1 MHNRMKLF
9 KHIIL
14 SVFVLGAFVAP
25 ANAQTD
31 VKALTG
37 ALAETIR
44 EYANYADTLA
54 YRIAFA
60 NRKNPTVLLG
70 IAEAYNMNQDF
81 DKTKKYAMQALEV
94 QPDFAPSYVLLGK
107 HCQYKFEHYGDSAY
121 RDTAIIYFKKAME
134 VNPLYPD
141 SYDYYAVMKS
151 AEDPEGVLRQ
161 FLNLR
166 DQRPDLNIGGT
177 IAALQVNVAR
187 KAPEDTLGIRMGLLK
202 RGLTTYEEHGNEN
215 LSLDDLYKY
224 CNALDLA
231 VDWSKEADVKNYYRE
246 KIVSVASFAHE
257 QEVTDPR
264 FLSVLL
270 AANYGLERYQDA
282 IKNANEL
289 FQSADTAKL
298 HYRYMPYDYRYK
310 ALSMFSLESIDS
322 LSTGNVG
329 LDAAVDEIEKGM
341 ETGLDLSQDMGITMG
356 QRELASAQYNGMSGD
371 ITKIVKALMAK
382 GKYDDALHI
391 RQYQMSKKNAND
403 LTINDWGDQITVL
416 LNKYQGST
424 DATEKSLA
432 QRDLV
437 NLYEKVER
445 DFSTDPQVCNI
456 YYNHARLVSE
466 TEENPKTGNA
476 LALFTK
482 LFNLE
487 ASNVS
492 RTSQD
497 EQCIAVAAHYLGVY
511 YFFQDDYDKAMKYAL
526 HMMDYDITYGQGD
539 QIFNACAGKRPKT
552 AKRMR
557 EEHRPL

>member
-1 MHNRMKLF
+1 MKFF

-14 SVFVLGAFVAP
+14 SVFVLGAFAAP

-81 DKTKKYAMQALEV
+81 DKTKKYAMQALEI
-94 QPDFAPSYVLLGK
+94 QPDFAPSYVLLGR
-107 HCQYKFEHYGDSAY
+107 HCQYKFEHWGDSAY

-141 SYDYYAVMKS
+141 SYDYYASMKAS
-151 AEDPEGVLRQ
+151 EDPEGVLRQ
-161 FLNLR
+161 FLQLR
-166 DQRPDLNIGGT
+166 D
-177 IAALQVNVAR
+177 
-187 KAPEDTLGIRMGLLK
+187 KAPDDTLGIKMGLLK
-202 RGLTTYEEHGNEN
+202 KGITTYEEQGNEN
-215 LSLDDLYKY
+215 LSLDELYKY

-231 VDWSKEADVKNYYRE
+231 VDWSKEADVKNFYRE
-246 KIVSVASFAHE
+246 KIVSVANFAHE
-257 QEVTDPR
+257 KEVTDPR

-270 AANYGLERYQDA
+270 AANYGLQRYQDA

-298 HYRYMPYDYRYK
+298 HYRYMPYDYRYQ

-329 LDAAVDEIEKGM
+329 LDAAVDIMEKGL
-341 ETGLDLSQDMGITMG
+341 EVGLDLSQDMGVTMQ
-356 QRELASAQYNGMSGD
+356 QRVLATAQYNGMSGD
-371 ITKIVKALMAK
+371 IKKIVNALMAK
-382 GKYDDALHI
+382 GQYDQALHI

-403 LTINDWGDQITVL
+403 LTINDWIDQINVL
-416 LNKYQGST
+416 QNKYNGAT

-432 QRDLV
+432 QRELL
-437 NLYEKVER
+437 NMYEKVER
-445 DFSTDPQVCNI
+445 DFSTDPQVCSI
-456 YYNHARLVSE
+456 YYSHAYMLTQ

-476 LALFTK
+476 LAIYTK

-487 ASNVS
+487 ASNLS
-492 RTSQD
+492 RDSND
-497 EQCIAVAAHYLGVY
+497 EQYIAVAANYLGIH
-511 YFFQDDYDKAMKYAL
+511 YFFNSDYDKAMKYAL
-526 HMMDYDITYGQGD
+526 HMMDYDLTYGSGD
-539 QIFNACAGKRPKT
+539 QIFSACAKGKPKT
-552 AKRMR
+552 AARMR
-557 EEHRPL
+557 AEHRPL

>member
-1 MHNRMKLF
+1 MKFF

-14 SVFVLGAFVAP
+14 SVFVLGAFAAP

-81 DKTKKYAMQALEV
+81 DKTKKYAMQALEI
-94 QPDFAPSYVLLGK
+94 QPDFAPSYVLLGR
-107 HCQYKFEHYGDSAY
+107 HCQYKFEHWGDSAY

-141 SYDYYAVMKS
+141 SYDYYASMKAS
-151 AEDPEGVLRQ
+151 EDPEGVLRQ
-161 FLNLR
+161 FLQLR

-187 KAPEDTLGIRMGLLK
+187 KAPDDTLGIKMGLLK
-202 RGLTTYEEHGNEN
+202 KGITTYEEQGNEN
-215 LSLDDLYKY
+215 LSLDELYAY

-231 VDWSKEADVKNYYRE
+231 VDYSKEADVKNFYRE
-246 KIVSVASFAHE
+246 KIVSVANFAHE
-257 QEVTDPR
+257 KEVTDPR

-270 AANYGLERYQDA
+270 AANYGLQRYQDA

-289 FQSADTAKL
+289 FQSADTTKL
-298 HYRYMPYDYRYK
+298 HYRYMPYDYRYQ

-322 LSTGNVG
+322 LSTGEAG
-329 LDAAVDEIEKGM
+329 LEAAIDVMDKGL
-341 ETGLDLSQDMGITMG
+341 ETGLDLSQDMGVTMG
-356 QRELASAQYNGMSGD
+356 QRELATAQYNQMSGD
-371 ITKIVKALMAK
+371 IRKLVNALIAQ
-382 GKYDDALHI
+382 GKYDQALHI
-391 RQYQMSKKNAND
+391 RKYQMSKKNPND
-403 LTINDWGDQITVL
+403 IIINDWADLLAVL
-416 LNKYQGST
+416 QKKYENTT
-424 DATEKSLA
+424 DATEKSIA
-432 QRDLV
+432 QRELLS
-437 NLYEKVER
+437 LYTKIEQ
-445 DFSTDPQVCNI
+445 DFPTDPQVCGI
-456 YYNHARLVSE
+456 YFNHALALAA
-466 TEENPKTGNA
+466 TDENNGSGNA
-476 LALFTK
+476 LPLFTK

-487 ASNVS
+487 RNNMTRDSS
-492 RTSQD
+492 D
-497 EQCIAVAAHYLGVY
+497 EQYIAYAAQYMSVY
-511 YFFQDDYDKAMKYAL
+511 YFYNSDYDNAMRYAL
-526 HMMDYDITYGQGD
+526 YMMDNDLTYDMGD
-539 QIFNACAGKRPKT
+539 KIFGACSKARPKT

>member
-1 MHNRMKLF
+1 MKYF

-94 QPDFAPSYVLLGK
+94 QPDFAPSYVLLGR

-121 RDTAIIYFKKAME
+121 RDTAIIYYKKAME

-141 SYDYYAVMKS
+141 SYDYYAIMKGS
-151 AEDPEGVLRQ
+151 EDPEGVLRQ
-161 FLNLR
+161 FLQLR
-166 DQRPDLNIGGT
+166 DQRPDLQIGGT

-187 KAPEDTLGIRMGLLK
+187 KAPDDTLGIKMGLLK
-202 RGLTTYEEHGNEN
+202 RGITTYEEQGNEN
-215 LSLDDLYKY
+215 LTLDELNQY
-224 CNALDLA
+224 CSALDLA
-231 VDWSKEADVKNYYRE
+231 VDWSKEADVKNFYRE
-246 KIVSVASFAHE
+246 KIVNVATFAHE
-257 QEVTDPR
+257 KEVTDPR

-329 LDAAVDEIEKGM
+329 LDAAVDEIEKGT
-341 ETGLDLSQDMGITMG
+341 ETGLALSEDMSITMQ
-356 QRELASAQYNGMSGD
+356 QRELAVAQYNAMSGD
-371 ITKIVKALMAK
+371 VTKIVNALIAK
-382 GKYDDALHI
+382 GKYDQALHI
-391 RQYQMSKKNAND
+391 REYQKSKKSEP
-403 LTINDWGDQITVL
+403 TFNDWLYLINVL
-416 LNKYQGST
+416 QAKYENAA

-432 QRDLV
+432 QRELIDM
-437 NLYEKVER
+437 YTKVEQE
-445 DFSTDPQVCNI
+445 FSTDPQVCRI
-456 YYNHARLVSE
+456 YYNHAATVVGESH
-466 TEENPKTGNA
+466 PKDGIG
-476 LALFTK
+476 LALYTK

-487 ASNVS
+487 ASNQS
-492 RTSQD
+492 RDSYDDQFLA
-497 EQCIAVAAHYLGVY
+497 IAAQYLSMHAFY
-511 YFFQDDYDKAMKYAL
+511 NNDYETAMKYAL
-526 HMMDYDITYGQGD
+526 VLMDYDMTYSVGD
-539 QIFNACAGKRPKT
+539 QIFNACSKAKPKT
-552 AKRMR
+552 AARMR
-557 EEHRPL
+557 AEHRPV

>member
-1 MHNRMKLF
+1 MKFF

-14 SVFVLGAFVAP
+14 SVFVLGAFAAP

-54 YRIAFA
+54 SRIAIA

-81 DKTKKYAMQALEV
+81 DKTKKYAMQALDV
-94 QPDFAPSYVLLGK
+94 QPDFAPSYVLLGR

-141 SYDYYAVMKS
+141 SYDYYAYMKS
-151 AEDPEGVLRQ
+151 SEDPEGVLRQ

-177 IAALQVNVAR
+177 IAALQVAVAK

-202 RGLTTYEEHGNEN
+202 KGLTTYEEQGNEN
-215 LSLDDLYKY
+215 LTLDELHKY
-224 CNALDLA
+224 CSALDNA
-231 VDWSKEADVKNYYRE
+231 VDWSKEADVKNFYRE
-246 KIVSVASFAHE
+246 KIVSVATFAHE

-289 FQSADTAKL
+289 FQSADTAKT
-298 HYRYMPYDYRYK
+298 HYRYMPYDYRYQ

-329 LDAAVDEIEKGM
+329 LDAAVDVIEKGL
-341 ETGLDLSQDMGITMG
+341 ETGLDLSQDMGVTMQ
-356 QRELASAQYNGMSGD
+356 QRELATAQYNAMSGD
-371 ITKIVKALMAK
+371 IKRIVNALMAK
-382 GKYDDALHI
+382 GQYDQALHI

-403 LTINDWGDQITVL
+403 LTINDWVDQINVL
-416 LNKYQGST
+416 QKKYNGAS
-424 DATEKSLA
+424 DPTEKSLA
-432 QRDLV
+432 QRELM
-437 NLYEKVER
+437 NMYERVER
-445 DFSTDPQVCNI
+445 DFSTDPQVCSI
-456 YYNHARLVSE
+456 YYSHAFVLSQ
-466 TEENPKTGNA
+466 TEESPKTGNA
-476 LALFTK
+476 LSLYTK

-487 ASNVS
+487 AANIS
-492 RTSQD
+492 RDSSD
-497 EQCIAVAAHYLGVY
+497 EQYIAVAANYLGIY
-511 YFFQDDYDKAMKYAL
+511 YFFNSDYENAMKYAL
-526 HMMDYDITYGQGD
+526 YMMDYDMTYDSGD
-539 QIFNACAGKRPKT
+539 KIFSACAKGKPKT
-552 AKRMR
+552 AARMR
-557 EEHRPL
+557 AEHRPL

>member
-1 MHNRMKLF
+1 MKFF

-14 SVFVLGAFVAP
+14 SVFVLGAFAAP

-94 QPDFAPSYVLLGK
+94 QPDFAPSYVLLGR

-141 SYDYYAVMKS
+141 SYDYYAIMKS
-151 AEDPEGVLRQ
+151 SEDPEGVLRQ

-166 DQRPDLNIGGT
+166 DQRPDLQIGGT

-187 KAPEDTLGIRMGLLK
+187 KAPDDTLGIKMGLLK
-202 RGLTTYEEHGNEN
+202 RGLTTYEEQGNEN
-215 LSLDDLYKY
+215 LSLDELNQY
-224 CNALDLA
+224 CSALDLA
-231 VDWSKEADVKNYYRE
+231 VDWSKEADVKNFYRE
-246 KIVSVASFAHE
+246 KIVNVASFAHE
-257 QEVTDPR
+257 KEVTDPR

-329 LDAAVDEIEKGM
+329 LDAAVDEIEKGT
-341 ETGLDLSQDMGITMG
+341 ETGLALSEDMSITMQ
-356 QRELASAQYNGMSGD
+356 QRELAVAQYNAMSGD
-371 ITKIVKALMAK
+371 VTKIVNALIAK
-382 GKYDDALHI
+382 GKYDQALHI
-391 RQYQMSKKNAND
+391 REYQKSKKSEP
-403 LTINDWGDQITVL
+403 TFNDWLYLINVL
-416 LNKYQGST
+416 QAKYENAA

-432 QRDLV
+432 QRELIDM
-437 NLYEKVER
+437 YTKVEQE
-445 DFSTDPQVCNI
+445 FSTDPQVCRI
-456 YYNHARLVSE
+456 YYNHAATVVGESH
-466 TEENPKTGNA
+466 PKDGIG
-476 LALFTK
+476 LALYTK

-487 ASNVS
+487 ASNQS
-492 RTSQD
+492 RDSYDDQFLA
-497 EQCIAVAAHYLGVY
+497 IAAQYLSMHAFY
-511 YFFQDDYDKAMKYAL
+511 NNDYETAMKYAL
-526 HMMDYDITYGQGD
+526 VLMDYDMTYSVGD
-539 QIFNACAGKRPKT
+539 QIFNACSKAKPKT
-552 AKRMR
+552 AARMR
-557 EEHRPL
+557 AEHRPV

>member
-1 MHNRMKLF
+1 MKFF

-14 SVFVLGAFVAP
+14 SVFVLGAFAVP

-81 DKTKKYAMQALEV
+81 DKTKKYAMQALEI
-94 QPDFAPSYVLLGK
+94 QPDFAPSYVLLGR
-107 HCQYKFEHYGDSAY
+107 HCQYKFEHWGDSAY

-141 SYDYYAVMKS
+141 SYDYYANMKAS
-151 AEDPEGVLRQ
+151 EDPEGVLRQ
-161 FLNLR
+161 FLQLR

-187 KAPEDTLGIRMGLLK
+187 KAPDDTLGIKMGLLK
-202 RGLTTYEEHGNEN
+202 KGITTYEEQGNEN
-215 LSLDDLYKY
+215 LSLDELYKY

-231 VDWSKEADVKNYYRE
+231 VDWSKEADVKNFYRE
-246 KIVSVASFAHE
+246 KIVSVANFAHE
-257 QEVTDPR
+257 KEVTDPR

-270 AANYGLERYQDA
+270 AANYGLQRYQDA

-298 HYRYMPYDYRYK
+298 HYRYMPYDYRYQ

-329 LDAAVDEIEKGM
+329 LDAAVDIMEKGL
-341 ETGLDLSQDMGITMG
+341 EVGLDLSQDMGVTMQ
-356 QRELASAQYNGMSGD
+356 QRVLATAQYNGMSGD
-371 ITKIVKALMAK
+371 IKKIVNALMAK
-382 GKYDDALHI
+382 GQYDQALHI

-403 LTINDWGDQITVL
+403 LTINDWIDQINVL
-416 LNKYQGST
+416 QNKYNGAT

-432 QRDLV
+432 QRELL
-437 NLYEKVER
+437 NMYEKVER
-445 DFSTDPQVCNI
+445 DFSTDPQVCSI
-456 YYNHARLVSE
+456 YYSHAYMLTQ

-476 LALFTK
+476 LAIYTK

-487 ASNVS
+487 ASNLS
-492 RTSQD
+492 RDSND
-497 EQCIAVAAHYLGVY
+497 EQYIAVAANYLGIH
-511 YFFQDDYDKAMKYAL
+511 YFFNSDYDKAMKYAL
-526 HMMDYDITYGQGD
+526 HMMDYDLTYGSGD
-539 QIFNACAGKRPKT
+539 QIFSACAKGKPKT
-552 AKRMR
+552 AARMR
-557 EEHRPL
+557 AEHRPL

>member
-1 MHNRMKLF
+1 MKFF

-14 SVFVLGAFVAP
+14 SVFVFGAFAAP

-94 QPDFAPSYVLLGK
+94 QPDFAPSYVLLGR

-202 RGLTTYEEHGNEN
+202 RGITTYEEQGNEN

-231 VDWSKEADVKNYYRE
+231 VDWSKESDVKNFYRE
-246 KIVSVASFAHE
+246 KILSVATYAHE

-270 AANYGLERYQDA
+270 SANYSLERYQDA

-310 ALSMFSLESIDS
+310 GLSMFSLESIDS

-329 LDAAVDEIEKGM
+329 LDAAVDEIEKGT
-341 ETGLDLSQDMGITMG
+341 EVGLALSEDMSVTMQ
-356 QRELASAQYNGMSGD
+356 QRELAVAQYNAMAGD
-371 ITKIVKALMAK
+371 VTKIVNALMAK
-382 GKYDDALHI
+382 GKYDQALHI
-391 RQYQMSKKNAND
+391 RQYQMSKKNANN
-403 LTINDWGDQITVL
+403 LTINDWADQITVL
-416 LNKYQGST
+416 LNKYKSAT

-432 QRDLV
+432 QRDLL
-437 NLYEKVER
+437 NMYEKVER
-445 DFSTDPQVCNI
+445 DFSTDPQVCSI
-456 YYNHARLVSE
+456 YYNHALVLTQ
-466 TEENPKTGNA
+466 TEESPKTGNA
-476 LALFTK
+476 LALYTK

-487 ASNVS
+487 ASNLS
-492 RTSQD
+492 RDSSD
-497 EQCIAVAAHYLGVY
+497 EQYIAVAANYLGIY
-511 YFFQDDYDKAMKYAL
+511 YFFNNDYENAMKYAL
-526 HMMDYDITYGQGD
+526 YMMDNDLTYDSGD
-539 QIFNACAGKRPKT
+539 KIFNACAKAKPKT